1 MRRLVTVLAALLV
14 MAASGNQAGAA
25 AEAASQEQTQAA
37 HAPAQAKRPA
47 HSMVNV
53 RLTLA
58 ITDETGAGDP
68 VRKTITLL
76 LADGG
81 SGRVRSSAL
90 AEKPATSTSPPSPFV
105 VTLNADAFIGAIDG
119 NRVQA
124 DITVEYSPGTT
135 GDGGAATPA
144 QQRGSPLNQS
154 VSVWL
159 NSGTPT
165 VIVEASD
172 PMSDRKVTLEA
183 TATIQR

>member
-1 MRRLVTVLAALLV
+1 MRRLVTAIAALLL
-14 MAASGNQAGAA
+14 MAASGGQANAAAGAA
-25 AEAASQEQTQAA
+25 DQEKVPAAQ
-37 HAPAQAKRPA
+37 APAQAKRPE
-47 HSMVNV
+47 HKMVNV

-58 ITDETGAGDP
+58 ITDETGAGEP
-68 VRKTITLL
+68 VRKTVTLL

-81 SGRVRSSAL
+81 SGRVRSSAV
-90 AEKPATSTSPPSPFV
+90 AQRQVTHDPRYQFV
-105 VTLNADAFIGAIDG
+105 VTLNADAFIGRVDE

-135 GDGGAATPA
+135 GDGAAGTPA
-144 QQRGSPLNQS
+144 EQRGSPLNQS

-159 NSGTPT
+159 ANGTPT

>member
-1 MRRLVTVLAALLV
+1 MRRLVTGLAALLL
-14 MAASGNQAGAA
+14 MAASGSQADATAGAID
-25 AEAASQEQTQAA
+25 QEKTQAA
-37 HAPAQAKRPA
+37 QAPAQAKRPA

-81 SGRVRSSAL
+81 SGRVRSSAV
-90 AEKPATSTSPPSPFV
+90 AYRPGVNTEQPSAFG

-159 NSGTPT
+159 TNGTPT

>member
-1 MRRLVTVLAALLV
+1 MRRLVTGLAALLL
-14 MAASGNQAGAA
+14 MAASGSQANATAGAID
-25 AEAASQEQTQAA
+25 QEKTQAA
-37 HAPAQAKRPA
+37 HALTKADRPA
-47 HSMVNV
+47 HTMVNV

-81 SGRVRSSAL
+81 SGRVRSSNHQIIGI
-90 AEKPATSTSPPSPFV
+90 PARSFV
-105 VTLNADAFIGAIDG
+105 VTLNADAFIGRIDG
-119 NRVQA
+119 DNVQA
-124 DITVEYSPGTT
+124 DITVEYSPGTS
-135 GDGGAATPA
+135 GEAAAGTPA
-144 QQRGSPLNQS
+144 EQRGTPLSQS

-159 NSGTPT
+159 TNGTPT

-183 TATIQR
+183 TATILR

>member
-1 MRRLVTVLAALLV
+1 MRRLVTALAVLL
-14 MAASGNQAGAA
+14 MAASGNQAHAA
-25 AEAASQEQTQAA
+25 ANAADQEKTQAA
-37 HAPAQAKRPA
+37 PAPAQAKRPQ
-47 HSMVNV
+47 HSQVNV

-58 ITDETGAGDP
+58 ITDETGAGEP

-81 SGRVRSSAL
+81 SGRVRSSAM
-90 AEKPATSTSPPSPFV
+90 AHKRVMDTDPRAAFV

-124 DITVEYSPGTT
+124 DITVEYSPGTS
-135 GDGGAATPA
+135 GDAASGAPA
-144 QQRGSPLNQS
+144 EQRGSPLNQS

-159 NSGTPT
+159 TSGTPT